1 VSLLFKLST
10 LATSALM
17 FSSCQMN
24 NNKDL
29 CLLE

>member
-1 VSLLFKLST
+1 
-10 LATSALM
+10 
-17 FSSCQMN
+17 MN